1 MKRVFVF
8 GDVQKPGMLPM
19 SRDMTVLNAMMLAD
33 SYKETA
39 LLDEIRVIR
48 GNLQQ
53 PEILTADLSRLFTYG
68 DMSRNLPL
76 EENDVVFVP
85 RERLGDTVEA
95 ARKIHIPALTFI
107 PR

>member
-1 MKRVFVF
+1 MFVF

-33 SYKETA
+33 SYKGTA
-39 LLDEIRVIR
+39 LLDEIR

-85 RERLGDTVEA
+85 RERLGDAVEA
-95 ARKIHIPALTFI
+95 AKKILIPALTFI

>member
-68 DMSRNLPL
+68 DMSRNLPRS
-76 EENDVVFVP
+76 FSPSMAPSFP
-85 RERLGDTVEA
+85 RQRSSLDEA
-95 ARKIHIPALTFI
+95 G
-107 PR
+107 

>member
-1 MKRVFVF
+1 MFVF
-8 GDVQKPGMLPM
+8 GDVQKPGMLPK

-33 SYKETA
+33 SYKGTA
-39 LLDEIRVIR
+39 LLDEIR

-85 RERLGDTVEA
+85 RERLGDAVEA
-95 ARKIHIPALTFI
+95 AKKILIPALTFI

>member
-1 MKRVFVF
+1 MFVF
-8 GDVQKPGMLPM
+8 GDVQKPSMLPM

-33 SYKETA
+33 SYKGTA
-39 LLDEIRVIR
+39 LLDEIR

-76 EENDVVFVP
+76 EENDVDFVP
-85 RERLGDTVEA
+85 RERLGDAVEA
-95 ARKIHIPALTFI
+95 AKKILIPALTFI